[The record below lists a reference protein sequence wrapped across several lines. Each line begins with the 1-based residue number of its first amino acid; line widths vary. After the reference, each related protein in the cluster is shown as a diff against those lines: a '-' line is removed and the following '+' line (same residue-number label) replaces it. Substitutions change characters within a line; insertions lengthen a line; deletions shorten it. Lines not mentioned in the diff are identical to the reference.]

1 MRDWA
6 EIWGPRLIPQTL
18 FIEKVSDDSLAI
30 GPDDV
35 LVYSPSQLAP
45 GFTDADDVPSFRV
58 RIANEHQDGIL
69 TPRENQRMLMALED
83 AHRAHWSHTDAMH
96 PMCRTCVARRLLS
109 EGAMGNADF
118 RDLEYSSGADANA
131 NARNWVIRYGNK
143 PFPPADTSHIQEHN
157 AVNQYL
163 TRDQLDDLPRPDPLI
178 AGGILS
184 RHSYALLVGRDSTY
198 KTFLA
203 LDWALCIATGKPWQ
217 GHEVVK
223 LPVLFIAGEGAY
235 GIAQRVDA
243 WEYAWGEKVQPE
255 QFITR
260 QSAVNLFRG
269 GEPLRDLLNFIED
282 NRIGLVVIDTLAKA
296 SAGAN
301 MQGSES
307 SLVLENLER
316 IKRATADGTVLT
328 IAHTQKSDM
337 DTSGLHQIEDDADTV
352 WHAAVDDAV
361 LTVTN
366 RKQKDSPTSPQL
378 RLETQQVLESL
389 VLQSTNGP
397 RIKPATDAQEAIL
410 ETLEEAFSELGAS
423 KQELLVASGVPRS
436 TFYRAFNALLKSG
449 QVTGDDSKTPR
460 FRAQS
465 HASPTSNP
473 TQSHSEEGAIRE

>member
-1 MRDWA
+1 MDWA
-6 EIWGPRLIPQTL
+6 DIWGLHLITEEL
-18 FIEKVSDDSLAI
+18 FIDRVEDSNRAQ
-30 GPDDV
+30 GPDDIV
-35 LVYSPSQLAP
+35 IPSPEQLAP
-45 GFTDADDVPSFRV
+45 GYADHDAVPRIRV
-58 RIANEHQDGIL
+58 RVTNEHLDEAL
-69 TPRENQRMLMALED
+69 TARENRRMLLALQD
-83 AHRAHWSHTDAMH
+83 ANSEHWSHSSVRH
-96 PMCRTCVARRLLS
+96 PLCRTCVARDLLWN
-109 EGAMGNADF
+109 GAMRNANWA
-118 RDLEYSSGADANA
+118 DLEYSSGADAIA
-131 NARNWVIRYGNK
+131 NARNWIIRYGNK
-143 PFPPADTSHIQEHN
+143 PFPPADTSHVQEHN

-178 AGGILS
+178 DGILS

-217 GHEVVK
+217 GRDVVK

-282 NRIGLVVIDTLAKA
+282 NSIGLVVIDTLAKA

-366 RKQKDSPTSPQL
+366 RKQKDSPTTAPL

-389 VLQSTNGP
+389 VLQSANGP
-397 RIKPATDAQEAIL
+397 SIKPATDAQEAIL

-423 KQELLVASGVPRS
+423 KQELLTASGVPRS

-460 FRAQS
+460 YRAQS
-465 HASPTSNP
+465 HASPTSSP
-473 TQSHSEEGAIRE
+473 TQSHPEEGAIRE

>member
-1 MRDWA
+1 VKDWA
-6 EIWGPRLIPQTL
+6 EVWGLHLITEQL
-18 FIEKVSDDSLAI
+18 FIDRVEDSNLAQ

-35 LVYSPSQLAP
+35 VIPSPEQLAP
-45 GFTDADDVPSFRV
+45 GYADHDAVPLYRARV
-58 RIANEHQDGIL
+58 TNEHLDEAL
-69 TPRENQRMLMALED
+69 TARENRRMILALQD
-83 AHRAHWSHTDAMH
+83 ANREHWSHTSVRH
-96 PMCRTCVARRLLS
+96 PLCRTCIARHFLWN
-109 EGAMGNADF
+109 GAMRNANWADM
-118 RDLEYSSGADANA
+118 EYSSGADAIA
-131 NARNWVIRYGNK
+131 NARNWIIRYGNK
-143 PFPPADTSHIQEHN
+143 PFPPADTSDVQEST
-157 AVNQYL
+157 APNQYL

-178 AGGILS
+178 DGILS

-389 VLQSTNGP
+389 VLQSANGP
-397 RIKPATDAQEAIL
+397 SIKPATDAQEAIL
-410 ETLEEAFSELGAS
+410 ATLEEAFSELGGS

-460 FRAQS
+460 YRAQS